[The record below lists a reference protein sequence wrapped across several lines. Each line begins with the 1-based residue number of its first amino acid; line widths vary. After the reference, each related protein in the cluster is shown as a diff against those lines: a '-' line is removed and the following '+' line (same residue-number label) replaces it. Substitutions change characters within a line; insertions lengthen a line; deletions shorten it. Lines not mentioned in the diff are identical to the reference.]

1 MKKTAMDEQKNWK
14 QKTKKTK
21 VSERKKPKPKGIYIL
36 GFLLSIW
43 KIFWNQKIS
52 FCNFIKLEI

>member
-21 VSERKKPKPKGIYIL
+21 VSERKKPKPKGVYIL
-36 GFLLSIW
+36 GLLLS
-43 KIFWNQKIS
+43 FQKNILKS
-52 FCNFIKLEI
+52 TNTFL